1 MTEPRTI
8 ADLRREIA
16 GTLAKT
22 SDTAALDAR
31 LLVAHAMGVEREQ
44 VIFRDQLE
52 PEPGVPEKA
61 RELAARRARGEPIAR
76 ILGEKEF
83 YGLTFGLSPAT
94 LVPRPDTETLVDAVL
109 DFVDPASGVAI
120 LDLGTGSG
128 AILLALL
135 AQLPKATGV
144 GVDIAADAIDT
155 AAANARQLKLET
167 RASLVVGS
175 WAERL
180 MTKFD
185 VVVSNPPYIA
195 RGEIAGLPVDVREF
209 DPHLALDG
217 GDDGLD
223 AYRAILSDLD
233 RVLAKGGAAFLE
245 IGFGQADAVRSLA
258 ALRGFGTIFRQ
269 DLAGVD
275 RVAIV
280 SREPVVG

>member
-16 GTLAKT
+16 GMLAKT
-22 SDTAALDAR
+22 SGTAALDAR

-52 PEPGVPEKA
+52 PEPGVPETA

-109 DFVDPASGVAI
+109 DFVDPASAATI

-128 AILLALL
+128 AILLSLL
-135 AQLPKATGV
+135 SQLPRATGV
-144 GVDIAADAIDT
+144 GVDIAADALET
-155 AAANARQLKLET
+155 ATANAHRLKLET
-167 RASLVVGS
+167 RASFAVGS

-180 MTKFD
+180 TTRFD

-195 RGEIAGLPVDVREF
+195 HGEISGLPVDVRDF
-209 DPHLALDG
+209 DPHIALDG

-233 RVLAKGGAAFLE
+233 RMLAKGGAAFLE
-245 IGFGQADAVRSLA
+245 VGFGQAEAVGALA
-258 ALRGFGTIFRQ
+258 ALRGFAITLRR

-275 RVAIV
+275 RVAILE
-280 SREPVVG
+280 REPAVG